1 MSEVLFKELE
11 EKENCIRNMGCEILI
26 EDEIKRLKQ
35 LAESGAITASEK
47 VYLATLER
55 ELLII
60 KHMGTTAIS
69 STGLTI
75 AEWEKELE
83 NSRVYVIDRNYMN
96 ELVSAKEKIDKL
108 KTLIT
113 I

>member
-26 EDEIKRLKQ
+26 ENEIKRLKQ

-96 ELVSAKEKIDKL
+96 ELVSAKEKLDKL
-108 KTLIT
+108 KTLVT
-113 I
+113 L

>member
-1 MSEVLFKELE
+1 MSEVLFKEFDK
-11 EKENCIRNMGCEILI
+11 KENFRRNMGCEILI
-26 EDEIKRLKQ
+26 ENEIKRLKQ
-35 LAESGAITASEK
+35 LKANGAITISER
-47 VYLATLER
+47 VYLTTLER

-75 AEWEKELE
+75 SEWEKTLE
-83 NSRVYVIDRNYMN
+83 NSKVYVIDTNYMDK
-96 ELVSAKEKIDKL
+96 LVSAKEKIDKL
-108 KTLIT
+108 KGLIN

>member
-26 EDEIKRLKQ
+26 ENEIKRLKQ
-35 LAESGAITASEK
+35 LAESGAITVSEK

-96 ELVSAKEKIDKL
+96 ELVSAKEKLDKL
-108 KTLIT
+108 KTLVT
-113 I
+113 L

>member
-11 EKENCIRNMGCEILI
+11 EKENCIRNMVCEILI
-26 EDEIKRLKQ
+26 ENEIKRLKQ
-35 LAESGAITASEK
+35 LAESGTITESER
-47 VYLATLER
+47 VYLSALER

-60 KHMGTTAIS
+60 KHMGTTAFS

-75 AEWEKELE
+75 SEWEKKLE

-96 ELVSAKEKIDKL
+96 ELVSAKEKLDKL
-108 KTLIT
+108 KTLVT
-113 I
+113 L